1 MYVSKKVSR
10 YHRFLIRRLTTSLLK
25 KDYKDMTQ
33 MEMGRIL
40 SITSRG
46 YAMDDVVAL
55 GLKVNI

>member
-1 MYVSKKVSR
+1 M
-10 YHRFLIRRLTTSLLK
+10 LK
-25 KDYKDMTQ
+25 KDYKDMAQ

-55 GLKVNI
+55 GRKVDFSEVV

>member
-1 MYVSKKVSR
+1 M
-10 YHRFLIRRLTTSLLK
+10 LK

-40 SITSRG
+40 SITARG

-55 GLKVNI
+55 GRKVDFSEVV